1 VRSARRI
8 LALVLATV
16 AACMLVLEPFPAG
29 TVLLSVTETHGVDS
43 GDLPAL
49 ALLLLAGWFAR

>member
-1 VRSARRI
+1 M
-8 LALVLATV
+8 LATV
-16 AACMLVLEPFPAG
+16 AACMLVLEPFPTG